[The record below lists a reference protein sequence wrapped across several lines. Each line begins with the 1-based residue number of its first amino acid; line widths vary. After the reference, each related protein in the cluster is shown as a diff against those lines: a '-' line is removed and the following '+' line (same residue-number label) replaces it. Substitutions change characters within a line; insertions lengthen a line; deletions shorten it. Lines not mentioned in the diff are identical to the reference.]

1 MKKFRKKPVVVEAMQ
16 WTGDNTGAVME
27 WVGEHLDPATGER
40 VLSFV
45 PLAYPAPKLWSASLE
60 QWHLV
65 RQGDW
70 FIRGLTGFYPL
81 EPNTFAATYEPA
93 DKPVRD
99 EAAELRAENERL
111 RADLFEYV
119 LDGFVQGAHRQEDGG
134 YNTGGISTYRDL
146 GNWLVEHAHWTR
158 RPGGRGRNQVYDP
171 PTADAAPEG
180 QP

>member
-1 MKKFRKKPVVVEAMQ
+1 MNDREVAVTAPEPLTLVEL
-16 WTGDNTGAVME
+16 VRHL
-27 WVGEHLDPATGER
+27 GEHDYWLGYDSSGMYIAMPVDGNSPAVCGTGSTPWDAANDAMPGRR
-40 VLSFV
+40 V
-45 PLAYPAPKLWSASLE
+45 AP
-60 QWHLV
+60 
-65 RQGDW
+65 
-70 FIRGLTGFYPL
+70 
-81 EPNTFAATYEPA
+81 
-93 DKPVRD
+93 RD

-134 YNTGGISTYRDL
+134 YHTGGVSTYRDL

-171 PTADAAPEG
+171 PKADAASGG

>member
-1 MKKFRKKPVVVEAMQ
+1 MSEAEPLTLAKFIKDVAAKYPRGGLVWLDNPSRYPRKVWFILDSLDDEGVPQTDYARRWEDLAKQFYGHPVVA
-16 WTGDNTGAVME
+16 
-27 WVGEHLDPATGER
+27 
-40 VLSFV
+40 
-45 PLAYPAPKLWSASLE
+45 
-60 QWHLV
+60 
-65 RQGDW
+65 
-70 FIRGLTGFYPL
+70 
-81 EPNTFAATYEPA
+81 
-93 DKPVRD
+93 RD

-146 GNWLVEHAHWTR
+146 GDWLVENAGWTR

-171 PTADAAPEG
+171 PKADAASEG

>member
-1 MKKFRKKPVVVEAMQ
+1 VTAPERLTLTLEEARVLLSKNGKCLRFMVETVTHRSVRRLISSDWAEAVTAALDLPEPVVA
-16 WTGDNTGAVME
+16 
-27 WVGEHLDPATGER
+27 
-40 VLSFV
+40 
-45 PLAYPAPKLWSASLE
+45 
-60 QWHLV
+60 
-65 RQGDW
+65 
-70 FIRGLTGFYPL
+70 
-81 EPNTFAATYEPA
+81 
-93 DKPVRD
+93 RD

-134 YNTGGISTYRDL
+134 YHTGGISTYRDL

-171 PTADAAPEG
+171 PKADAASEG